1 MVELFDTAEMDRWTP
16 LPHPFDAMAATAYVL
31 QTRDAEQS
39 GTVQRA
45 ITTDGGRPLG
55 EVLLFPTDEDGTCEL
70 GYAVGGQH
78 QGAGLASRS
87 VVAMLPVARA
97 AGFRTARLRIDV
109 TNERSARVAATAGFT
124 RTDQLLVRRERKGY
138 TLDLA
143 TWTRAL
149 G

>member
-31 QTRDAEQS
+31 QTREAEQS

-55 EVLLFPTDEDGTCEL
+55 EVLRFLTDEDGTCEL
-70 GYAVGGQH
+70 AYAVGAQH
-78 QGAGLASRS
+78 RGAGLAAQA
-87 VVAMLPVARA
+87 VLAMLPTARS
-97 AGFRTARLRIDV
+97 AGYRTALLRIDV
-109 TNERSARVAATAGFT
+109 ANAPSARVAEAAGFT
-124 RTDQLLVRRERKGY
+124 RTDQPLLRRERKGY

-143 TWTRAL
+143 TWTRVL